1 MFKTGDKI
9 CDRYR
14 ILDRPFAGG
23 MAAVFPAED
32 LVTHD
37 KVALKM
43 LKELDDAKAVERFE
57 REVIALTELDHPNI
71 VRMLGKAVYPWAQNQ
86 TMTICVLEWIDGGM
100 SLESLCYDSGCNLPL
115 PLMLSL
121 MYQVADAIA
130 YAHGKEIIHRDIKP
144 SNILLDLGSD
154 GEMIAKVADFGTVKL
169 RESATK
175 LTSMGET
182 LGTPLYMS
190 PEQGLGIAFPPTV
203 DVFSFWAMFY
213 ELVTNRLPY
222 IHKVQ
227 PVPTSYREHI
237 APWQQIQSGELTLE
251 PISTFNPDVPAN
263 LQAMIHRG
271 VDREPSCR
279 PSMSESAAFLKQ
291 LWEELSEE
299 DKVDAGR
306 QVVVPSSYPPKPSP
320 FAATL
325 ATPASLA
332 IQKIAKAKE
341 ERRTLFGLGFPSLH
355 KMPTV
360 NQAAAKSASVRKSAK
375 ATPVLFSQAKVVARP
390 QLVKRIM
397 TPAKQVVT
405 TASKDNLRPVSFGQI
420 RASEVVAEASQA
432 YAQPVVI
439 TPRQPTAPQAPVS
452 APPVAQAPVA
462 PAPAFTPPP
471 QPPPEPAYVAPPALA
486 TPVPLPQPEAKSSAA
501 MPMLALLLA
510 LAILGIVMAR
520 YWLPLVKGGAQA
532 MPSDQ
537 APVPTATVSQV
548 AIQPEVPVVT
558 ASQPIPT
565 KVRPIAS
572 SQPVAVPSRPPPG
585 KGRPRTGGVNDGF
598 TVEGLPPGTPPPP
611 DNP

>member
-1 MFKTGDKI
+1 MIIKTGDTV

-43 LKELDDAKAVERFE
+43 LKELDDPKAVERFE
-57 REVIALTELDHPNI
+57 REVIALTELQHPHI

-100 SLESLCYDSGCNLPL
+100 SLESLCYDHGCNMPL
-115 PLMLSL
+115 LLTLSL

-227 PVPTSYREHI
+227 PAPMSYREHI

-251 PISTFNPDVPAN
+251 PISTFNPNVPTG

-299 DKVDAGR
+299 DKADAGH
-306 QVVVPSSYPPKPSP
+306 QVIVPSSYPPKPSP

-325 ATPASLA
+325 ATPASLT

-341 ERRTLFGLGFPSLH
+341 ERRTLFGLGFPSPH

-360 NQAAAKSASVRKSAK
+360 NQAAAKSASVSTPAK
-375 ATPVLFSQAKVVARP
+375 ATPAPFSQAKVVAMP

-397 TPAKQVVT
+397 TPVKR
-405 TASKDNLRPVSFGQI
+405 TAAAVRPVSSGQI

-439 TPRQPTAPQAPVS
+439 TPCQPTAP
-452 APPVAQAPVA
+452 QAPVA

-471 QPPPEPAYVAPPALA
+471 QPPPEPVYVAPLASA
-486 TPVPLPQPEAKSSAA
+486 TPVPLPQPEARSSAA
-501 MPMLALLLA
+501 LPMIAMLLLLA
-510 LAILGIVMAR
+510 IMGVVTAR

-548 AIQPEVPVVT
+548 VSQPAAPVVT
-558 ASQPIPT
+558 ASQPIPA
-565 KVRPIAS
+565 KVRPIAT
-572 SQPVAVPSRPPPG
+572 SQPAAVPSRPPPG